1 MSENISQVAML
12 KSISSGCV
20 SVPIY
25 IGLWAHTL
33 FFVGKYWFYSPYF
46 LIFHSSI
53 FSFMS
58 GETGVYLNCMNME

>member
-20 SVPIY
+20 SVLFTLVC
-25 IGLWAHTL
+25 GHTL